1 MYIASLDANLD
12 FINTLIAHQFVILI
26 TAHSVIVKKG
36 IIIILLLLGYSGKLL
51 ALFGYFQ
58 IVLVIIRQVIS
69 YILLRFRHFIHLF
82 HHTVIINQQYLLI
95 ELLLLT
101 ILNQVQIRN
110 NPKDYLEIEAKLFP

>member
-26 TAHSVIVKKG
+26 TAHSIIIKKG
-36 IIIILLLLGYSGKLL
+36 IVILLLLGYSGKLL

-110 NPKDYLEIEAKLFP
+110 NPEDYLEIEAK

>member
-1 MYIASLDANLD
+1 MLIASLDANLD

-26 TAHSVIVKKG
+26 TAHSIIVKRG
-36 IIIILLLLGYSGKLL
+36 IVILLLLGYSGKLL

-58 IVLVIIRQVIS
+58 IVLVIIRQAIS

-110 NPKDYLEIEAKLFP
+110 NPIDYLEIEAKLFP